1 MTLVSGRMSTSFVLR
16 VIYGYNMASEDDY
29 FVKLGEKGVLVF
41 ERACV
46 GAWAVNFF
54 PLRKS
59 LAPDAPCLEGPALI

>member
-1 MTLVSGRMSTSFVLR
+1 MFGRMSTSFVLR

-29 FVKLGEKGVLVF
+29 FVKLGENGVLVF

-54 PLRKS
+54 PLR
-59 LAPDAPCLEGPALI
+59 E